1 MTGPLLRSAFRSLRV
16 FWTGYKQI
24 HERQQL
30 RNRPWKEDLLHFGID
45 GRLHGHIPPP
55 NDGRRNSSTSDGWCT
70 GCARLTKKADL
81 AGP

>member
-1 MTGPLLRSAFRSLRV
+1 V

-45 GRLHGHIPPP
+45 GRLHGHIHHPTTAAVTAAPPTVRAP
-55 NDGRRNSSTSDGWCT
+55 AAPD
-70 GCARLTKKADL
+70 
-81 AGP
+81 